1 MKCVNLR
8 PANGLRGPGDQFTQ
22 MHKTPFLH
30 ASRILSA
37 LVAGVALLV
46 LTGCNFQITNLTPGT
61 VPANPS
67 QIYTI
72 TASFRPTSSQIDP
85 ESIVPRI
92 IIDGSVYKMNKS
104 IAGSDIWEFEYQ
116 IPAGRASASYYFICE
131 FSAKN
136 SSSSVP
142 NEVTS
147 ELQTMNITGRYVIR
161 SEATRA
167 PVGSRVSV
175 LGAGFTTAD
184 LVYFNSTPTR
194 TVFESPSSL
203 SFFVPAVAPGNTY
216 RLSIMNSLAGNLDVG
231 TFRVDAIS
239 FSVSPSAIFLRQ
251 GEQQALTFTIPGP
264 APAGGMLIDVRTD
277 VPDSIIMP
285 EVMVPANATSVT
297 VPVQG
302 GKAGTGSLFFT
313 SSAGE
318 SSVAV
323 TVTAK

>member
-1 MKCVNLR
+1 
-8 PANGLRGPGDQFTQ
+8 

-30 ASRILSA
+30 ASRILPA
-37 LVAGVALLV
+37 LAAVLVALV
-46 LTGCNFQITNLTPGT
+46 LTGCNLTITNLTPTT

-72 TASFRPTSSQIDP
+72 TASFHANSQVEPSSIA
-85 ESIVPRI
+85 PRI
-92 IIDGSVYKMNKS
+92 IIDGSAYPMTKS
-104 IAGSDIWEFEYQ
+104 SAGSDLWEFDYQ
-116 IPAGRASASYYFICE
+116 LPAGRDTARYYFICE
-131 FSAKN
+131 FSGKGN
-136 SSSSVP
+136 SGGTTTEL
-142 NEVTS
+142 NS
-147 ELQTMNITGRYVIR
+147 EMQTLRIAGRYVIR
-161 SEATRA
+161 PEATRA
-167 PVGSRVSV
+167 PVGSRVSI
-175 LGAGFTTAD
+175 LGAGFATTD
-184 LVYFNSTPTR
+184 LVYFDQTPAR

-203 SFFVPAVAPGNTY
+203 SFFVPAVAPGHTY
-216 RLSIMNSLAGNLDVG
+216 KLSIVNVGGSLDVG

-239 FSVSPSAIFLRQ
+239 FAVSPAALYLRS
-251 GEQQALTFTIPGP
+251 GEQQALTFTIPSP

-277 VPDSIIMP
+277 VPASIIMP

-302 GKAGTGSLFFT
+302 GQAGSGSLFFT

>member
-1 MKCVNLR
+1 
-8 PANGLRGPGDQFTQ
+8 

-37 LVAGVALLV
+37 LAATVALLV
-46 LTGCNFQITNLTPGT
+46 LTGCNLAITNLTPDT

-72 TASFRPTSSQIDP
+72 TASFHPTNGQVDP
-85 ESIVPRI
+85 ASIAPRI
-92 IIDGSVYKMNKS
+92 VIDGSAYKMNKS
-104 IAGSDIWEFEYQ
+104 TAGTDIWEFEYQ
-116 IPAGRASASYYFICE
+116 LPAGRTSASYYFICE
-131 FSAKN
+131 FATKSDN
-136 SSSSVP
+136 TPSQMY
-142 NEVTS
+142 S
-147 ELQTMNITGRYVIR
+147 ELQTMKIAGRYVIR

-184 LVYFNSTPTR
+184 LVYFDSTPTR

-203 SFFVPAVAPGNTY
+203 SFFVPPVAPGQTY
-216 RLSIMNSLAGNLDVG
+216 KLSVMNSLAGNLDVG

-239 FSVSPSAIFLRQ
+239 FQVSPAALVLRQ
-251 GEQQALTFTIPGP
+251 GEQQALTFTIPSP

-277 VPDSIIMP
+277 VPESVIMP

-302 GKAGTGSLFFT
+302 GKPGNGSLFFT

-323 TVTAK
+323 TVGAK